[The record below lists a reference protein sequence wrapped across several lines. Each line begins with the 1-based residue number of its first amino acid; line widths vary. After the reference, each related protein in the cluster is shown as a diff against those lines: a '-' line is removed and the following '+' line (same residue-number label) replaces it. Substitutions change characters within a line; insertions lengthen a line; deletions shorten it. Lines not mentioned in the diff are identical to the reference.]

1 MNPASLTPGEILLLW
16 VGALFLAFLGRR
28 FTRYGGLIH
37 VLCGIFLVLHVLALR
52 FVLWFLKCVAIGVI
66 GAFVY
71 RALKGESLLRSIQEP
86 PRPVHQMGPA
96 PTLKKFDW
104 EKN

>member
-1 MNPASLTPGEILLLW
+1 MSPDSLNSADCFLLW
-16 VGALFLAFLGRR
+16 VGALFLALLGRSLSR
-28 FTRYGGLIH
+28 NGSFIH

-52 FVLWFLKCVAIGVI
+52 FVFWFLKCVAIGVI

-86 PRPVHQMGPA
+86 PRPVPQAGPA